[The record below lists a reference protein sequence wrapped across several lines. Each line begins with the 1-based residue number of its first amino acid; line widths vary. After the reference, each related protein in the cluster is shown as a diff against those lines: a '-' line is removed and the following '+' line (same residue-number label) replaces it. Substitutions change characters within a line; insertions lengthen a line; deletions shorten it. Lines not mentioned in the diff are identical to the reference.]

1 MEVGVGGA
9 EEHGMRGMEEG
20 TFEMESA
27 TKRNLSPSVLRI
39 VAH

>member
-1 MEVGVGGA
+1 MGVEGA
-9 EEHGMRGMEEG
+9 EEHGMRNMEEG

>member
-1 MEVGVGGA
+1 MGVEGA

>member
-1 MEVGVGGA
+1 MEMGVEGA

-20 TFEMESA
+20 TFQMESA
-27 TKRNLSPSVLRI
+27 TKRNLSPSVLLI

>member
-1 MEVGVGGA
+1 MGVGGA
-9 EEHGMRGMEEG
+9 EEHGMRNVEEG